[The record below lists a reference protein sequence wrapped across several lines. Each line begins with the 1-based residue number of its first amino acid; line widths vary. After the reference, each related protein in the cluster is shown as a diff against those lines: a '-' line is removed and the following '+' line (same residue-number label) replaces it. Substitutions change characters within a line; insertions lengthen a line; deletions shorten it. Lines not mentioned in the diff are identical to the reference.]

1 MAKFTPITTTEVAN
15 KMSSEADLAAEVDPL
30 WYITEKTGVP
40 NSITL
45 AKTTAKGPTRD
56 QNLLKTDLLNI
67 ITIRNR
73 ILNLM
78 E

>member
-1 MAKFTPITTTEVAN
+1 MARFTPITTTEVVN

-45 AKTTAKGPTRD
+45 AKTTDKGPTRD
-56 QNLLKTDLLNI
+56 QSLLKIDLLNT
-67 ITIRNR
+67 ITIRNK